1 MRWFIFGQR
10 SSHCLPLSAHY
21 LRPTDPHAPERSQ
34 HNATSPPLPDTASRS
49 KHNRYTRRC
58 RPGRGKKVWHYFL
71 LLFYCTDVCY
81 RLGSVNSSTRVPKT
95 GKPSWSWPTTCHP
108 LFHQFKHLR
117 ARIYETESPC
127 SWLTTAHLSSLPLLT
142 TPNLLKLAKLNFLC
156 TCQQPLTSVL
166 QIRAL
171 ACSNWQN

>member
-21 LRPTDPHAPERSQ
+21 LRPTDPHAPERGQ

-49 KHNRYTRRC
+49 KHDGYTRRC
-58 RPGRGKKVWHYFL
+58 GPGRGKKVRHYFL

-81 RLGSVNSSTRVPKT
+81 RLGSVNSSMQVPKT
-95 GKPSWSWPTTCHP
+95 GEPSWSWPTTCHP
-108 LFHQFKHLR
+108 LFRQFEHLH

-127 SWLTTAHLSSLPLLT
+127 SWLTTTHLSSA
-142 TPNLLKLAKLNFLC
+142 NLSMQVLKFAELSFLC
-156 TCQQPLTSVL
+156 PCQPPLTLVL
-166 QIRAL
+166 QI
-171 ACSNWQN
+171 